1 MIDGLSAQSASQ
13 RRSARN
19 ITDQVDR
26 SGSSSHF
33 RVRSP
38 FLAGGGSLRVCA
50 HSRPSLHSME
60 FLWIQRPPDA
70 RAGIALAPPLPAL
83 PVTDASWHT
92 GAHPATLSDR
102 VGHPNFKGASVACRR
117 QQTTTNRP
125 PQPSHHFT
133 TCPHPPTSDH
143 PPQTTCPPP
152 TFPAL
157 PPFPNAPP
165 RLTGAMSSTTPCPPS
180 PPPRPPVQAAFPR
193 RCRRLAP
200 PSPPPR
206 PVVADRRRRPKC
218 RFLRSSCRHLPSTGG
233 RCQGSKEV

>member
-1 MIDGLSAQSASQ
+1 MPGYDAEHRINIPAGSSREDATFGPSCARRLEKRAVIDGLSAQSASQ

-33 RVRSP
+33 RVQSP

-117 QQTTTNRP
+117 QQTTTNHVP
-125 PQPSHHFT
+125 PAYLSCLT
-133 TCPHPPTSDH
+133 TIPKRSAKTDRRHVVNYT
-143 PPQTTCPPP
+143 
-152 TFPAL
+152 L
-157 PPFPNAPP
+157 PPVAAASTARPSRVSPP
-165 RLTGAMSSTTPCPPS
+165 L
-180 PPPRPPVQAAFPR
+180 PPPRPAVAA
-193 RCRRLAP
+193 A
-200 PSPPPR
+200 SP
-206 PVVADRRRRPKC
+206 RRRRPPATAK
-218 RFLRSSCRHLPSTGG
+218 
-233 RCQGSKEV
+233 V